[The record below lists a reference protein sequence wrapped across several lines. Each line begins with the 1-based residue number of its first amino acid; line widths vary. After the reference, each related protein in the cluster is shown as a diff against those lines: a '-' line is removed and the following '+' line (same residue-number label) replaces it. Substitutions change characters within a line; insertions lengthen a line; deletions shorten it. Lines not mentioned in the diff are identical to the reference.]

1 MSLVLF
7 LTLALPI
14 GLVVAAGLSAVA
26 LGAVL
31 PYEDDWQGD
40 E

>member
-1 MSLVLF
+1 MSLF
-7 LTLALPI
+7 LPLAVALPL

-31 PYEDDWQGD
+31 PCEDDWQGG